1 VILAQIGLPHGA
13 RQRPGRG
20 DALVADGSPTGYDA
34 RIVIA
39 LAELPGAVASATW
52 EVFVLASP
60 YILVGLAAAGLL
72 HGLLPAARVARWLGR
87 PGLGSMARG
96 AILGIPLPLC
106 SCAVVPVTLELS
118 RKGASREASLA
129 FLVSTPET
137 GVDSMLLTW
146 GLMGPVM
153 TVARPLAALAT
164 SLVAAVSSRLAGS
177 EASRADPS
185 PEPPAGGEPP
195 DPPRPGLRRG
205 LRYGFRSMVDEIGF
219 WLVLGLVLTGL
230 ITALVPDN
238 LIREV
243 IGRGPGALVVMLF
256 LGVPLYMCASAST
269 PIAAALMF
277 KGLSPGAALVFLLAG
292 PATNASSLVLIARF
306 FGRRFLAIYLG
317 SVAATALASGLA
329 LDLLV
334 ARAGWSLLPRL
345 AAGEDPESRAV
356 GLAAA
361 AALILLL
368 AASFARGSWRA
379 ALREVVGDLRQWRR
393 LLGRELDAG
402 VGPAEDHCAARLPYR
417 GRRHARRVPGEPA
430 LALRGVSCRYPG
442 ERRLALTGIDLD
454 APAGSRIAIV
464 GPNGAGKSTLLK
476 VIAGLLPAVGGDIRL
491 YGQPEAAFHHR
502 VAYLPQRG
510 DLDWGFPLSV
520 SRLVLT
526 GRYVHLGWLQGPSP
540 ADERIVDRVVARLRL
555 EPLADRLVGQLS
567 GGQQQRALLGRALA
581 QEADLLLLDEPLT
594 AVDAETRAVMA
605 EVLDEL
611 RQKGTTVLVATHD
624 IGRREGEFDDA
635 LFLSEGRIVP
645 TPAGPGSG

>member
-1 VILAQIGLPHGA
+1 MS
-13 RQRPGRG
+13 
-20 DALVADGSPTGYDA
+20 AL
-34 RIVIA
+34 
-39 LAELPGAVASATW
+39 LELPAAVAVATW

-60 YILVGLAAAGLL
+60 YILLGLAGAGLL
-72 HGLLPAARVARWLGR
+72 HGLMPAARVAHWLGR

-96 AILGIPLPLC
+96 ALLGIPLPLC

-137 GVDSMLLTW
+137 GVDSILLTW

-153 TVARPLAALAT
+153 TVARPVAALAT
-164 SLVAAVSSRLAGS
+164 SLVAAISSRLGGA
-177 EASRADPS
+177 EPNRADRP
-185 PEPPAGGEPP
+185 PEPPGPQDAP

-205 LRYGFRSMVDEIGF
+205 LRYGFRSMVDEIGP
-219 WLVLGLVLTGL
+219 WLVVGLVLTGV
-230 ITALVPDN
+230 ITALVPAN
-238 LIREV
+238 LIREG
-243 IGRGPGALVVMLF
+243 IGRGPAALVAMLL

-317 SVAATALASGLA
+317 SVAVTALASGLA

-334 ARAGWSLLPRL
+334 ARAGWSLMPRL
-345 AAGEDPESRAV
+345 AAGEDPESRAL

-361 AALILLL
+361 AVLIGLL
-368 AASFARGSWRA
+368 AVSFARGSWRA
-379 ALREVVGDLRQWRR
+379 AFNEVVGDLRQWRK
-393 LLGRELDAG
+393 LLGRAAAEQAAPAAG
-402 VGPAEDHCAARLPYR
+402 HCAARLPYR

-442 ERRLALTGIDLD
+442 ERQIALAGIDLE
-454 APAGSRIAIV
+454 AAAGTRIAIV

-476 VIAGLLPAVGGDIRL
+476 VIAGLLPAISGEIRL
-491 YGQPEAAFHHR
+491 FGQPEAAFHHR

-526 GRYVHLGWLQGPSP
+526 GRYVHLGWLQRPSP
-540 ADERIVDRVVARLRL
+540 HDEEIVRRVLARLRL
-555 EPLADRLVGQLS
+555 EPLADRQVGTLS

-581 QEADLLLLDEPLT
+581 QEADLLLLDEPLS
-594 AVDAETRAVMA
+594 AVDAATRAVMS
-605 EVLDEL
+605 ELLEEL
-611 RQKGTTVLVATHD
+611 RRKGTTVLVATHD
-624 IGRREGEFDDA
+624 IGDRDAEYDAA
-635 LFLSEGRIVP
+635 LFLNEGRIVEG
-645 TPAGPGSG
+645 PATARIEAAG